1 MNDTQ
6 VGSVFRAVRLRR
18 GLTQSEV
25 GAAAGLGRST
35 VSSIELG
42 NVEQASLRTA
52 RAIARV
58 LGISLTVDARWRGA
72 EATRLLEERHGA
84 LVREVAAV
92 LAGLGFEVR
101 VEYTFNI
108 WGERGS
114 IDVLAWH
121 PLLRAVVA
129 IEVKTRLVDFQD
141 LLASTDRK
149 RRLLA
154 TICGQESWNA
164 EAIGSVLV
172 LPEESWARHAV
183 RRFVPILDTAF
194 PARTVQ
200 VRRWLLRPIGD
211 LRGIWFLSN
220 DGLGSTI
227 RRPGGPMRVRPRRAE
242 AAEMEPPRW

>member
-129 IEVKTRLVDFQD
+129 IEVKTRLVDFQ
-141 LLASTDRK
+141 
-149 RRLLA
+149 
-154 TICGQESWNA
+154 
-164 EAIGSVLV
+164 AIGSVLV